1 MIILHNARYVVTC
14 DPQDTVLQNA
24 SLVIQGSKIIDLGPA
39 QVVRDQYP
47 QGRVIDLTDQLIMP
61 GLVNLHTHLPMTLL
75 RGVAE
80 NVDLQGFL
88 ELVWAEEA
96 RIMDAQGT
104 YVGARLGALESLLAG
119 TTTAL
124 DMYLHP
130 AANHRGA
137 VEVGLRHVTGPVFFS
152 FPGPDNLTWS
162 ERMELARSWPE
173 TLREIGG
180 PYVPLTLTPHAPLT
194 VSPENL
200 REVAEL
206 ASEQGAIITVHASE
220 NISENEETVSARGE
234 RPTHLLDVTGILDLK
249 PVLAHGVHLEESE
262 RHLIA
267 AKGGCIAHCPGSNLK
282 LASGAAD
289 LVQYRKD
296 GITVGLGSD
305 GSSSSNDLDMFA
317 VMRLA
322 ANLARLVSGD
332 PAAISSLE
340 IVRAATIDGATAL
353 GMADRIG
360 SLEVGKEAD
369 ITSIT
374 LLEPHLI
381 PIHDPFTT
389 IVYSAGRADVRHVFV
404 AGEQVIDNRRPT
416 KVDPQEIMDS
426 ALHHV
431 GHLAQ

>member
-1 MIILHNARYVVTC
+1 MHNARYVVTC

-24 SLVIQGSKIIDLGPA
+24 SLVIQDSKIIDLGPA
-39 QVVRDQYP
+39 QVVRDRYP
-47 QGRVIDLTDQLIMP
+47 LARVIDLTDQLIMP
-61 GLVNLHTHLPMTLL
+61 GLINLHTHLPMTLL

-162 ERMELARSWPE
+162 ERMDLARAWPE

-200 REVAEL
+200 REVAKL
-206 ASEQGAIITVHASE
+206 AVEQGAIITVHASE
-220 NISENEETVSARGE
+220 NISENEDTVNAHGG

-249 PVLAHGVHLEESE
+249 PVLAHGVHLDESE

-267 AKGGCIAHCPGSNLK
+267 AKGSCIAHCPGSNLK

-332 PAAISSLE
+332 PAAISSSE

-353 GMADRIG
+353 GMSERIG
-360 SLEVGKEAD
+360 SLEIGKEAD

-374 LLEPHLI
+374 LREPHLI

-416 KVDPQEIMDS
+416 KVDSEEIMRS
-426 ALHHV
+426 ALQHV
-431 GHLAQ
+431 GHLA

>member
-1 MIILHNARYVVTC
+1 MIILHNARYIVTC
-14 DPQDTVLQNA
+14 DSRDTVLENA
-24 SLVIQGSKIIDLGPA
+24 SLVIQDSKILDLGPA
-39 QVVRDQYP
+39 QKMKERYP
-47 QGRVIDLTDQLIMP
+47 QARVIDLTGQLIMP
-61 GLVNLHTHLPMTLL
+61 GLINLHTHLPMTLL

-96 RIMDAQGT
+96 RIMDAEGT
-104 YVGARLGALESLLAG
+104 YFGARLGALESLLAG

-152 FPGPDNLTWS
+152 FPGPDNLTWN
-162 ERMELARSWPE
+162 ERMELAREWPQ
-173 TLREIGG
+173 TREGIGG
-180 PYVPLTLTPHAPLT
+180 PYVPLTLMPHAPLT

-200 REVAEL
+200 GEIAAL
-206 ASEQGAIITVHASE
+206 ARAQGAIITVHAAE
-220 NISENEETVSARGE
+220 NTAEIDDTVKAHGE
-234 RPTHLLDVTGILDLK
+234 RPIQLLDVTGILDLK
-249 PVLAHGVHLEESE
+249 PVLAHGVHLNQSE
-262 RHLIA
+262 RHLIS
-267 AKGGCIAHCPGSNLK
+267 AKGGCVAHCPGSNMK

-289 LVQYRKD
+289 IVQYRED

-305 GSSSSNDLDMFA
+305 GTSSSNDLDMFA

-322 ANLARLVSGD
+322 ANLARLVRND
-332 PAAISSLE
+332 PAAIPASE
-340 IVRAATIDGATAL
+340 IVRAATIDGAKAL
-353 GMADRIG
+353 GMSERIG

-369 ITSIT
+369 IISIN
-374 LLEPHLI
+374 LREPHLI
-381 PIHDPFTT
+381 PIRDPFTT

-416 KVDPQEIMDS
+416 KVDPQEIMSS
-426 ALHHV
+426 ALRHV
-431 GHLAQ
+431 GHLSR